1 MMQASLLNDAALQP
15 NDAAELLNGVNG
27 GMVKGTVIEV
37 VNKADLIRDEGIG
50 LRDERIFISAKKG
63 EIEPLKREMV
73 RKAKESMQTS
83 AVMLSNARHYEAVS
97 RAHEAIVRVQDGLV
111 AGLSGELLSMDLQDC
126 LGSLGE
132 VTGQI
137 TNAEVLSNIFSK
149 FCIGK

>member
-1 MMQASLLNDAALQP
+1 M
-15 NDAAELLNGVNG
+15 
-27 GMVKGTVIEV
+27 
-37 VNKADLIRDEGIG
+37 VNKADLIRDEGMNG

-63 EIEPLKREMV
+63 DIEPLKREMV